1 MTPHDHLKAQDS
13 LREQYLPSITV
24 LYAIATC
31 ECVSLAGMIC
41 SPPRAG
47 LAGLPAP
54 ITFLTLL
61 SFVGAGY
68 LVVQELRLSLVLLRE
83 KIRGMLPGP
92 RDGGQCHFE
101 LLSDINFIHCEL
113 LYLRVSDSVVA
124 FNVDESWASS
134 NTHFT
139 SRYGYGNP
147 RSLDSVSDASNDSD
161 VWEDILPLAQR
172 TRFERP
178 YLKIVGRQL
187 GQDERARKRAA
198 HRTKTLRALKEMSD
212 EPSLPTVADAGFQR
226 FQPPGHW
233 VIEGSSHPA
242 KRGRRVVI
250 QAPGEDRTRES
261 DDGPDLEEAQ
271 GWEEMTPMSSMLPL
285 WASSADGRTT
295 RLT

>member
-1 MTPHDHLKAQDS
+1 MAPDLPKAQDS
-13 LREQYLPSITV
+13 LRQQYLPSITV
-24 LYAIATC
+24 LYAIAAC
-31 ECVSLAGMIC
+31 QCVSLAGMIW

-47 LAGLPAP
+47 LAGLAAP
-54 ITFLTLL
+54 FTFLALL
-61 SFVGAGY
+61 SSVIGAGY
-68 LVVQELRLSLVLLRE
+68 LVVHELRLSLVLLRE
-83 KIRGMLPGP
+83 KTRGMLPKP

-101 LLSDINFIHCEL
+101 LPSDIHFIHCEP
-113 LYLRVSDSVVA
+113 LYLPVLDPVVA
-124 FNVDESWASS
+124 FNVDESASS

-147 RSLDSVSDASNDSD
+147 RSLDSMSDASDDSD

-178 YLKIVGRQL
+178 YLKIVRRERVQG
-187 GQDERARKRAA
+187 ERARKRAA
-198 HRTKTLRALKEMSD
+198 HRTKTLRALRETSD
-212 EPSLPTVADAGFQR
+212 EPSLPTVADAGFER

-261 DDGPDLEEAQ
+261 DGGPDLEEAQ
-271 GWEEMTPMSSMLPL
+271 GWEEMTPMSSILPL

-295 RLT
+295 LLT